1 MKTIL
6 ASIALLG
13 AIVLHTQAAP
23 ANDLFANRIAL
34 PSQAVVRFTGSLV
47 GATNEFGDP
56 DPHSRGTVWYQWTAD
71 QSGRVAMSSVG
82 GVIVYIHVGGDL
94 LTGKYLGPKAA
105 ERFYAIAGQSYNI
118 CVWTGNTIGPFE
130 IGLVNDGSVSPLTEF
145 VFPLANDDFSQPL
158 ELSESTPRW
167 VQYTHGATL
176 EPFEDELRIRADLP
190 RPRGGGVWIQWTAP
204 LTGQATFVARA
215 INLADVGVL
224 AGRGGSIESLS
235 IKATGKNLV
244 TFRCVQGRAYRL
256 YIASPSSTQV
266 LARIKAR

>member
-6 ASIALLG
+6 ASLAFLTAL
-13 AIVLHTQAAP
+13 VLHTQAAP
-23 ANDLFANRIAL
+23 VNDLFANRIAL

-47 GATNEFGDP
+47 GSTNEFGDP

-71 QSGRVAMSSVG
+71 KSGRVAISSVG

-105 ERFYAIAGQSYNI
+105 ERFYAIAGESYNI
-118 CVWTGNTIGPFE
+118 CVWTGNLIGPFE

-145 VFPLANDDFSQPL
+145 VFPLSNDDFDQPL

-167 VQYTHGATL
+167 VQYTYGATL
-176 EPFEDELRIRADLP
+176 EPFEDELRIRAGLP
-190 RPRGGGVWIQWTAP
+190 RPRAGGVWIKWTAP
-204 LTGQATFVARA
+204 ITGQATFVARA
-215 INLADVGVL
+215 INLADVGILV
-224 AGRGGSIESLS
+224 GRGNSIESLS
-235 IKATGKNLV
+235 IKVTGKNLLS
-244 TFRCVQGRAYRL
+244 FRCVQGRIYRL
-256 YIASPSSTQV
+256 YIVSQHSDQV